1 MARRWGKLEKDFLPK
16 SGNFDISKVR
26 RCQAFLFQI
35 LVSDQDTK
43 KFPNCQLA
51 ECSAGSAA

>member
-26 RCQAFLFQI
+26 RFQAFLIQI
-35 LVSDQDTK
+35 LVCDQD
-43 KFPNCQLA
+43 PNCQLA